1 VIMVWTQPFDFDA
14 GDVITWVHEP
24 CCYQFNVFVEK
35 TISEHE
41 NIGPSTL
48 LLVLIACRYFYLKLS
63 MSDLLL
69 KSRCYVKKEG

>member
-1 VIMVWTQPFDFDA
+1 VMMVWTQPFDFDA

-24 CCYQFNVFVEK
+24 CCYQFYVFIEK
-35 TISEHE
+35 TVSEHE

-48 LLVLIACRYFYLKLS
+48 LLVLIACSVFYLKLS